1 MVSIKFFIKGTSKIL
16 VKEKTGVCQSQ
27 NKGKTGNKAGNHAY
41 KNTLFRKTTWS
52 GSPSRSNTSL
62 SWIFQKSREKGTGML
77 NNIKKSK
84 FLIQSPTSAF

>member
-41 KNTLFRKTTWS
+41 KNTLFRKTT
-52 GSPSRSNTSL
+52 
-62 SWIFQKSREKGTGML
+62 
-77 NNIKKSK
+77 
-84 FLIQSPTSAF
+84 